1 MIQYINDNIAMILIS
16 AVIFVLMAWVIIFK
30 IRQRS
35 NGDSSCGCGCSGC
48 PKPANVLNSLPYS

>member
-35 NGDSSCGCGCSGC
+35 SGDSSCGCGCSGC
-48 PKPANVLNSLPYS
+48 PQTSKYNK